1 MELFYADNSNIR
13 WMTKLEQILFSLDVQ
28 KASLF
33 PADSRYSIPR
43 SIAYERDF
51 FVLNDETKSTFDS
64 IRPICKT
71 QAGFGRKICR
81 LKFATVLKAVSKCRW
96 DDG

>member
-1 MELFYADNSNIR
+1 
-13 WMTKLEQILFSLDVQ
+13 MTKLEQILFSLDVQ

-33 PADSRYSIPR
+33 PADSINSIPR

-71 QAGFGRKICR
+71 QAGLGRKNLSFKVCY
-81 LKFATVLKAVSKCRW
+81 LFKSVSKRRW
-96 DDG
+96 DNG